1 MVRQLPA
8 LVSGSRGQTEGDLVH
23 TSEADATTQTAPP
36 PKPKWAFAR
45 ESFACGRCND
55 VIGAGE
61 AYRVSTNPKRFG
73 LCEGCSLAIDPE
85 NGAMPDRIEDR
96 SPLEAL
102 RDELTQRQA
111 SRQPDFVKFDTP
123 AARAAWKKEGKPKPS
138 ATMEFGKGMQ
148 PYEEPRG
155 QGRNRNGVAAA
166 MRKNIE
172 EVDRDF
178 KKHQSGER
186 DE

>member
-8 LVSGSRGQTEGDLVH
+8 LASCRAGKPKEALVH
-23 TSEADATTQTAPP
+23 TSEADAATTSAPP

-45 ESFACGRCND
+45 ESFPCGRCHD
-55 VIGAGE
+55 VIGQGE

-73 LCEGCSLAIDPE
+73 LCEGCSLAIDPTH
-85 NGAMPDRIEDR
+85 GAVPEHIEDR

-102 RDELTQRQA
+102 RDELSLRQA
-111 SRQPDFVKFDTP
+111 SRQPDFVKLDTP
-123 AARAAWKKEGKPKPS
+123 AARAAWKKEGRPKPS

-148 PYEEPRG
+148 PYEDPRG
-155 QGRNRNGVAAA
+155 QGRNRHGVATAV
-166 MRKNIE
+166 RNSIE
-172 EVDRDF
+172 RDYRRA
-178 KKHQSGER
+178 QAGER